1 MLSGT
6 ASTAKPRTI
15 YGGADTLEHPAFAP
29 NGKTV
34 AVIRREEG
42 DGDLC
47 FGLVTALDPI
57 DPLCLPDDDWNLDGR
72 ISWRPDGKAVIVP
85 GHRAS
90 DPSVFGLRLYETDHA
105 DATAPEVW
113 RGSTATNVKTPG
125 KGVLAG
131 AFAPSG
137 GKVATVSNLKTDAFE
152 VFVGDA
158 GDLQLEDAKSS
169 DVAGCDV
176 AWSPDAAQLAVVQTG
191 DACTASSGTVK
202 YFPVGKAD
210 EIKRVAGS
218 ASAPVY
224 RPVK

>member
-1 MLSGT
+1 MMSGT
-6 ASTAKPRTI
+6 ASTDKPRTI

-29 NGKTV
+29 NGETV

-47 FGLVTALDPI
+47 FGTVTTAAPLDE
-57 DPLCLPDDDWNLDGR
+57 LCLPDDDWDLDGR
-72 ISWRPDGKAVIVP
+72 ISWRPDGKAVLVP

-90 DPSVFGLRLYETDHA
+90 DPSVFGLRLYETDRA

-131 AFAPSG
+131 AFSPSG
-137 GKVATVSNLKTDAFE
+137 GKVAAISNLKTDDFQL
-152 VFVGDA
+152 FVGDA
-158 GDLQLEDAKSS
+158 GDLALENAKP
-169 DVAGCDV
+169 AGAAACDV
-176 AWSPDAAQLAVVQTG
+176 AWSPDAKELAVVQAG
-191 DACTASSGTVK
+191 DACSASTGTVK
-202 YFPVGKAD
+202 HFPVGKAGD
-210 EIKRVAGS
+210 AARVGS
-218 ASAPVY
+218 GSAPVY